1 MVKKALGS
9 TPQKYTTGT
18 VMIQGNKIW
27 KVDSSER
34 FRRLFDEAILIRQE
48 KVKALA
54 LNDTT
59 ISFLGRARRR

>member
-1 MVKKALGS
+1 
-9 TPQKYTTGT
+9 
-18 VMIQGNKIW
+18 MIQGNKIW